1 MIHTTDFI
9 ATFGVKTKWKH
20 LMAEQKVYV
29 PTVGEE
35 VANAVSHGVMLCL
48 TLAALPF
55 AAVRAY
61 VHDGTL
67 AAVAASVF
75 VISLLLM
82 FLGSTLYH
90 SMHPASR
97 HKEVFHILDH
107 IFIYVAIAGTYTPI
121 ALSVIGGWQGTF
133 ITVLQWAMVLF
144 GIIYKS
150 LARRSIPAV
159 SLTIYLV
166 MGWTI
171 VFFMPLF
178 VRHASMPLL
187 VLIAAGG
194 VLYTAGAWSTPAK
207 GSAITTWYGTCSSI
221 WRRSATSRPSSSTST
236 EILIRAILRDVSCRT
251 AGKNGEKTKV
261 KFALRN
267 PYLCVNSARI
277 T

>member
-48 TLAALPF
+48 TLAAGCTCENTIRR
-55 AAVRAY
+55 RAD
-61 VHDGTL
+61 VLVIGGTTS
-67 AAVAASVF
+67 SVF

-150 LARRSIPAV
+150 LARRSIPAI

-194 VLYTAGAWSTPAK
+194 VLYTAGAWVYARK
-207 GSAITTWYGTCSSI
+207 GFRYHHMVWHLLINLAAICHFT
-221 WRRSATSRPSSSTST
+221 
-236 EILIRAILRDVSCRT
+236 AIV
-251 AGKNGEKTKV
+251 
-261 KFALRN
+261 F
-267 PYLCVNSARI
+267 YLY
-277 T
+277 

>member
-150 LARRSIPAV
+150 LARRSIPGDQPDDLPGDGVDDRLLHAAFRA
-159 SLTIYLV
+159 SRLDAAARADRRGRRALHRRR
-166 MGWTI
+166 MGLRPQR
-171 VFFMPLF
+171 VPLSPHGMAPAHQSGGDLPLHGH
-178 VRHASMPLL
+178 RLLPLL
-187 VLIAAGG
+187 
-194 VLYTAGAWSTPAK
+194 
-207 GSAITTWYGTCSSI
+207 
-221 WRRSATSRPSSSTST
+221 R
-236 EILIRAILRDVSCRT
+236 
-251 AGKNGEKTKV
+251 
-261 KFALRN
+261 
-267 PYLCVNSARI
+267 YLSARYSAMFRVGLPER
-277 T
+277 TGRRRRLNLR